1 MLLGISRGTLP
12 DWAND
17 FVATSNGLTIDS
29 EPSGIRGEDLIA
41 RMADGDRPAFALF
54 YDLYAPRVLGSLLRG
69 LRHRADAEDVLQET
83 FYHVWRS
90 AAQYSPQRSSPEVWL
105 MLIARS
111 RLIDFLRRKRPLAT
125 GSLANTTVPPV
136 DPLAGLAHD
145 EAAARVK
152 DALAQLPAEQQTA
165 ISLSYFG
172 GLTHRE
178 VAEHQEIPLG
188 TAKTRILLG
197 IRSMRRMLAADDEGK
212 SA

>member
-1 MLLGISRGTLP
+1 
-12 DWAND
+12 
-17 FVATSNGLTIDS
+17 
-29 EPSGIRGEDLIA
+29 
-41 RMADGDRPAFALF
+41 
-54 YDLYAPRVLGSLLRG
+54 
-69 LRHRADAEDVLQET
+69 
-83 FYHVWRS
+83 
-90 AAQYSPQRSSPEVWL
+90 

-111 RLIDFLRRKRPLAT
+111 RLIDFLRRKRPHAT

-145 EAAARVK
+145 EAAAQVK

-178 VAEHQEIPLG
+178 VAAHQDIPLG

-197 IRSMRRMLAADDEGK
+197 IRSMRQRCCPQKTRERPYDGSRAYNR
-212 SA
+212 

>member
-1 MLLGISRGTLP
+1 M
-12 DWAND
+12 
-17 FVATSNGLTIDS
+17 ATSSGLTIDS
-29 EPSGIRGEDLIA
+29 DSAAGIRGEDLIA
-41 RMADGDRPAFALF
+41 RMAEGDRPAFALL

-83 FYHVWRS
+83 FYHVWR
-90 AAQYSPQRSSPEVWL
+90 AAGQYSPQRSSPEVWL

-145 EAAARVK
+145 EATARVK
-152 DALAQLPAEQQTA
+152 DALAQLPTEQQTA

-172 GLTHRE
+172 GFTHRE

-197 IRSMRRMLAADDEGK
+197 IRSMRKMLSAADEGK
-212 SA
+212 NA